1 MNTAVSSIG
10 TVLGAMLLVAGLSSC
25 AKPEQKP
32 TAKITD
38 TLPNILVSVN
48 GVNIERA
55 AVLQRL
61 EQTKSMVAH
70 QQHMARMD
78 QAASQGGGQAKDAQ
92 APTGGQ
98 SAASSS
104 PTVHDPSHSQP
115 DVDDKTMI
123 RNLINQMVMEQ
134 LKMQEVARLGL
145 SVSPQL
151 LEANVKHIEEQAGS
165 KESLEDQLRQGH
177 ATVDQWRS
185 QLKEALLLQQLAE
198 QRRKAVPV
206 SDEEVRKYWDQN
218 RENLSKIWKTTRYE
232 QAQDRIRDLIQQ
244 YRWPQTEAEW
254 HNELI
259 RNAKIWVDPAVREQ
273 LASPADH
280 SHPGQ
285 GNPAQGNTA
294 TPEAGRRG

>member
-1 MNTAVSSIG
+1 MNHAFSSIG
-10 TVLGAMLLVAGLSSC
+10 AVLGAMLLMAGLSSC

-38 TLPNILVSVN
+38 ALPNVLVSVN
-48 GVNIERA
+48 GVNIERT

-78 QAASQGGGQAKDAQ
+78 QAASQAGGQTQDGQ
-92 APTGGQ
+92 PSSSGQ
-98 SAASSS
+98 SAAAASS
-104 PTVHDPSHSQP
+104 PTVHDPAHAE
-115 DVDDKTMI
+115 VDDKTMI

-165 KESLEDQLRQGH
+165 KESLEEQLRQGH

-206 SDEEVRKYWDQN
+206 SDEEARKYWEQN
-218 RENLSKIWKTTRYE
+218 RENLSKIWKTNKFE

-273 LASPADH
+273 LAAPADH
-280 SHPGQ
+280 THPGQ
-285 GNPAQGNTA
+285 GNPAQGGSA
-294 TPEAGRRG
+294 APEAGRRG

>member
-10 TVLGAMLLVAGLSSC
+10 TVLGVMLLMTGLSSC

-32 TAKITD
+32 TAKIAD

-55 AVLQRL
+55 AVLTRL
-61 EQTKSMVAH
+61 DQTKSMVAH

-78 QAASQGGGQAKDAQ
+78 QAAAQGAEGQSGPPANGGQAA
-92 APTGGQ
+92 APT
-98 SAASSS
+98 S
-104 PTVHDPSHSQP
+104 PTVHDPAHTQP
-115 DVDDKTMI
+115 DADDKTMI

-145 SVSPQL
+145 SVSTEL
-151 LEANVKHIEEQAGS
+151 LESNIKHIEEQAGS
-165 KESLEDQLRQGH
+165 KESLEQQLRQGH

-218 RENLSKIWKTTRYE
+218 RENLAKIWKTKRFE
-232 QAQDRIRDLIQQ
+232 QVQDRIRDLIQQ

-273 LASPADH
+273 LAAPADH

-285 GNPAQGNTA
+285 PGPGQGGGA
-294 TPEAGRRG
+294 APEAGRRG